1 MESQSGAFNSEP
13 GGVFRPKTTGQH
25 SRCDKTTAEITK
37 SLSFVYN
44 LSENGEKMSSSTF
57 KTLKSDNCCCFLT
70 PVNQKA
76 GD

>member
-1 MESQSGAFNSEP
+1 MESQSGGFQSKP
-13 GGVFRPKTTGQH
+13 GGVFRPKITGQH
-25 SRCDKTTAEITK
+25 SRCDKTTAEITQ

-44 LSENGEKMSSSTF
+44 LSENRKKMSSSAF
-57 KTLKSDNCCCFLT
+57 KTLESENFWCFLT